1 MKLFKSL
8 AVVAALAAFAGSA
21 QAQVRITEVSPWSSS
36 AGNSPYAADWF
47 ELTNTGSTTVNL
59 AGWSMDDDSA
69 VAGIAPLSGV
79 ASLGAGQSA
88 VFIDTA
94 VAGDAAKIASFK
106 ATWFGTNVPTNIL
119 IGTYTGTGVGLSTG
133 GDQVNVFD
141 NSNTLQAKVIFG
153 AVTNAK
159 GPTLDN
165 AAGLNGVT
173 ISTLSIVGTNG
184 AFSAVNDPLEIGSPG
199 SIAAVPEP
207 ETYAMLLAGLALIGG
222 IARRRKAA

>member
-1 MKLFKSL
+1 MKLFRSL
-8 AVVAALAAFAGSA
+8 AVVAALAAAFAGSA

-36 AGNSPYAADWF
+36 AGNAAYAADWF
-47 ELTNTGSTTVNL
+47 ELTNIGNTTVNL
-59 AGWSMDDDSA
+59 TGWSMDDDSA
-69 VAGIAPLSGV
+69 TAGIAPLFGV
-79 ASLGAGQSA
+79 ASLAAGQSA
-88 VFIDTA
+88 VFIETTS
-94 VAGDAAKIASFK
+94 AGDAAKIASFK
-106 ATWFGTNVPTNIL
+106 STWFGTNIPSGFL

-141 NSNTLQAKVIFG
+141 STSALQAKVIFG

-165 AAGLNGVT
+165 AAGLNGTT
-173 ISTLSIVGTNG
+173 ISTLSSVGITG
-184 AFSAVNDPLEIGSPG
+184 AFAAVNDPLAIGSP
-199 SIAAVPEP
+199 SAVPEP